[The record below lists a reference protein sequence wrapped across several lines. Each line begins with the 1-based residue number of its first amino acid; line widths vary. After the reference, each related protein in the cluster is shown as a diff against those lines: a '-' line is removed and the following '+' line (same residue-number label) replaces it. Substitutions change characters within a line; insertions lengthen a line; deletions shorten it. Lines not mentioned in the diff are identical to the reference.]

1 MSAFDDFMAGALGEH
16 QAIVGTTP
24 FFWEGRKLDGDFSKL
39 DVSYDVEEGGKKLR
53 VSATLF
59 ASRPQWTGAV
69 PKKGQPVKVGGDTFG
84 DTYEIAH
91 AEGDALG
98 FMLYLGADIRR
109 QA

>member
-16 QAIVGTTP
+16 QAIVGTVP

-39 DVSYDVEEGGKKLR
+39 DVSYDVEEGGKRLR
-53 VSATLF
+53 VSASLF
-59 ASRPQWTGAV
+59 AARPQFSGAV
-69 PKKGQPVKVGGDTFG
+69 PKKGQPVKVGDAL
-84 DTYEIAH
+84 YEIAH
-91 AEGDALG
+91 AESDALG